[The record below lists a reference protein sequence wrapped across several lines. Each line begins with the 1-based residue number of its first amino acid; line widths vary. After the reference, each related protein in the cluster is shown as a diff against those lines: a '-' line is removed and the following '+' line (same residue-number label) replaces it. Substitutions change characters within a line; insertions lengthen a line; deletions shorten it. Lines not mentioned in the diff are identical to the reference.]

1 MLAALGRLDGVWL
14 PARLSSPIH
23 YQVWWCH
30 SGTTCT
36 DPYSHIHTHAHT
48 VTQWHTPSHKER
60 ESFCHTLM
68 HTHPTEILPKADLHS
83 YSLGVDCKI
92 FTYAWKF
99 QHAHHRH
106 VHASTTMC
114 THIYTVNEK
123 QDSCECLA
131 RVWSFS
137 QINVSRL
144 QGSREAHISTQY

>member
-1 MLAALGRLDGVWL
+1 MALGRLDGVWL

-36 DPYSHIHTHAHT
+36 YLYSHIHMHAHT
-48 VTQWHTPSHKER
+48 ETQWHPPHTWKER
-60 ESFCHTLM
+60 GSVTHWCTRTPLKYYQKPICS
-68 HTHPTEILPKADLHS
+68 HTHSGWTVKYLHMLENS
-83 YSLGVDCKI
+83 NM
-92 FTYAWKF
+92 
-99 QHAHHRH
+99 HHRH
-106 VHASTTMC
+106 VHAATTVY
-114 THIYTVNEK
+114 THTHTVNEK

-131 RVWSFS
+131 RVWSFP